1 MQDTA
6 LNPEE
11 IAVLENE
18 RIREEEEK
26 EENDDLQELEKKR
39 AFDEWKD
46 EHKRGEGNRKNM
58 GWFTPDALKLDLN
71 RTHSNLI
78 FCDR

>member
-58 GWFTPDALKLDLN
+58 G
-71 RTHSNLI
+71 
-78 FCDR
+78 